1 MWITLQSTNVVE
13 LAGAHG
19 LDTVIIDREHT
30 SSGLREVHDQVVAAQ
45 LAGMTALVR
54 PSHIDPHEVG
64 RILDL
69 GADGVVFPMVSSADD
84 ARTAFRAVRYPPA
97 GSRGWA
103 GTHAR
108 HARWNASLTSADGA
122 GVWSPEFVAAADASV
137 ASVFM
142 IESPSGVEQL
152 EEILTV
158 GRPDAVIF
166 GWGDL
171 LVQLE
176 FDTARLAE
184 ARKRIYD
191 TCRAHGVGLAIS
203 VAPPD
208 ELEYYPGCFFSAGV
222 DATVLSDA
230 LRDRIAAAHALR
242 EQRTNGPRT

>member
-1 MWITLQSTNVVE
+1 MWITLQSTNVIE
-13 LAGAHG
+13 LAAAHG

-30 SSGLREVHDQVVAAQ
+30 SSGLRDVQAQVVAAQ
-45 LAGMTALVR
+45 LGGMTALVR

-69 GADGVVFPMVSSADD
+69 GADGIVFPMVSSVDD
-84 ARTAFRAVRYPPA
+84 ARIAARSMRYPPR

-108 HARWNASLTSADGA
+108 HVRWNASLTSDDGT
-122 GVWSPEFVAAADASV
+122 GVWSPEFVAAADHSL

-142 IESPSGVEQL
+142 IESPAGVEHL
-152 EEILTV
+152 EEILTL
-158 GRPDAVIF
+158 GRPDAVIL

-176 FDTARLAE
+176 FDTARLAD
-184 ARKRIYD
+184 ARKRVYD
-191 TCRAHGVGLAIS
+191 TCRAHGIGLALS

-208 ELEYYPGCFFSAGV
+208 ELDYYPGCFFTAGV

-230 LRDRIAAAHALR
+230 LHARIGAARAVA
-242 EQRTNGPRT
+242 EQRTNGPIR